1 MRSVLPWVAA
11 VAAVV
16 GFVAAVGL
24 LSAVL
29 WWLFESFP
37 ILTFATLCLM
47 VFAAAL
53 LVLWILA
60 AIASCVRDWVAGRL

>member
-11 VAAVV
+11 IASVA
-16 GFVAAVGL
+16 GFVAAVGIVA
-24 LSAVL
+24 AVL

-37 ILTFATLCLM
+37 ILTFAALCLM

-53 LVLWILA
+53 LVLWLLA